1 MAYQAIGLG
10 STADD
15 GTGDTLRVGGD
26 KANDNFV
33 ELYTLLGTGTELS
46 SGISAS
52 ATVVTLAAPTITG
65 VVGGTQTSATITT
78 LATTTVNA
86 TTLNGAIGTAAQTN
100 ITSLGT
106 LTALVVDDV
115 SINGKVMVMTGDTD
129 DTVTFTTAANG
140 TLSIVTVD
148 DAAAAANIQITADGT
163 VDIDSAGVLTLDSGA
178 AINIE
183 PASGSAILL
192 DGTISVDAG
201 VVTGATSIT
210 STSFVG
216 ALTTAAQTNITS
228 LGTLTALV
236 VDDISL
242 NGKVVVMTGD
252 TDDTV
257 TFTTAANG
265 TLSIVTVDTAGA
277 AGNIQVTADGT
288 VDIDSAGVLTLDSG
302 AAINIEPAAGS
313 SILLD
318 GTISIDAGVVTGAT
332 SITSDSFNLPITL
345 NGTDGSS
352 TDAGDNITL
361 NGTDGSSTN
370 ANDRIVYE
378 DATRTH
384 YGPEIYKKGGDISSA
399 SPLVI
404 DVDGDYF
411 DVTGT
416 TSFAAMTVEA
426 DRQFTLQFDGA
437 LTMTHHATNIDLP
450 GEANITTAAGD
461 VGVFQSTGA
470 NTVQCISF
478 TKASGTAVVAPA
490 GGLTLASPQDTTS
503 GTSFNFADIP
513 AGTTMIVVHIGGV
526 SGSGSD
532 SRLFQIQLGDS
543 GGVETAGYQSQV
555 MKVDNTTLSRT
566 EVAGDSIQMST
577 SSEIA
582 NTHHGNAIITLANAD
597 TYSWTWQAHMGSS
610 ANHTYWSAGTK
621 SLSAELT
628 QLTFL
633 TTHGGVDAGFVNIS
647 YM

>member
-1 MAYQAIGLG
+1 LAYQAIGLG

-361 NGTDGSSTN
+361 NGTDGSSTDE
-370 ANDRIVYE
+370 NDRIVYE

-384 YGPEIYKKGGDISSA
+384 YEADI
-399 SPLVI
+399 LKV
-404 DVDGDYF
+404 DVDN
-411 DVTGT
+411 VLTGGFGGT
-416 TSFAAMTVEA
+416 DA
-426 DRQFTLQFDGA
+426 DDG
-437 LTMTHHATNIDLP
+437 I
-450 GEANITTAAGD
+450 
-461 VGVFQSTGA
+461 
-470 NTVQCISF
+470 
-478 TKASGTAVVAPA
+478 KASGTYTPTYVGGNFKLAVN
-490 GGLTLASPQDTTS
+490 GGAHTLAPQSGTGTIIIQYTNNAAAGTITTS
-503 GTSFNFADIP
+503 GWT
-513 AGTTMIVVHIGGV
+513 VVT
-526 SGSGSD
+526 
-532 SRLFQIQLGDS
+532 GDS
-543 GGVETAGYQSQV
+543 
-555 MKVDNTTLSRT
+555 
-566 EVAGDSIQMST
+566 
-577 SSEIA
+577 
-582 NTHHGNAIITLANAD
+582 
-597 TYSWTWQAHMGSS
+597 
-610 ANHTYWSAGTK
+610 
-621 SLSAELT
+621 
-628 QLTFL
+628 L
-633 TTHGGVDAGFVNIS
+633 TTTDGDDFMFYLTVVAAFKHLHVVALQ
-647 YM
+647 